1 MHARTQL
8 GLWLVLLTIAACQEP
23 TKPAPVGAEELG
35 VPMAA
40 TDVSLGNP
48 KAVVVNPNA
57 NGNGVASTI
66 QEALDRTVS
75 GGQVLVK
82 PGRYVEA
89 LVLRKGV
96 TLRPIGGGAGSVVIA
111 PSGAPDI
118 AIQVATSEPVVLQ
131 DLTLLF
137 SGMHGIRGDG
147 AVDVTVERVNAR
159 AVGSA
164 VLSVQQRVVSFF
176 NDSTASHAAA
186 HVTLRE
192 NTLNGGVGGTS
203 SGPPSSPFPQM
214 FGITLQGDITATV
227 ERNTLRQMGGACIA
241 IVTRADLGGET
252 HAEIVGNDLDEC
264 YPLQGAGS
272 LIVQGAAGRTG
283 TVTATGIVDIVGN
296 TIRNSFGSALPATA
310 ITQMYAPGRIERN
323 RILGV
328 VQPGAK
334 GIATRNPA
342 AIWVGTLSTTTP
354 APSIAPVV
362 RFNDI
367 EGNAYAG
374 LRVGPNIKSS
384 LDATCNW
391 WGSPDGPQVLTVTG
405 STVRDALVTEPAA
418 MTPSYRPFAKAPIA
432 FSGATSCD

>member
-1 MHARTQL
+1 MVEPSSQAL
-8 GLWLVLLTIAACQEP
+8 GGRNL
-23 TKPAPVGAEELG
+23 APGGEGAQ
-35 VPMAA
+35 PRAI
-40 TDVSLGNP
+40 
-48 KAVVVNPNA
+48 VVDRNA
-57 NGNGVASTI
+57 KGNGVASTI
-66 QEALDRTVS
+66 QEALDRAAS
-75 GGQVLVK
+75 GSQVLVK
-82 PGRYVEA
+82 PGTYSEA
-89 LVLRKGV
+89 LVIRKGL
-96 TLRPIGGGAGSVVIA
+96 TLRPIGGGAGSVIIA

-131 DLTLLF
+131 DVTLLF

-147 AVDVTVERVNAR
+147 AVDVTVERVNAQ

-164 VLSVQQRVVSFF
+164 LLSVQQRVVSFF
-176 NDSTASHAAA
+176 NDITASDARA

-192 NTLNGGVGGTS
+192 NMLNGGIGGTS
-203 SGPPSSPFPQM
+203 SGPPSSAFPQM

-241 IVTRADLGGET
+241 VVTRNDLGGET
-252 HAEIVGNDLDEC
+252 NAEIVGNDLDEC

-272 LIVQGAAGRTG
+272 LIVQAAAGRTG
-283 TVTATGIVDIVGN
+283 TVTATGTVDIVGN

-328 VQPGAK
+328 VQTGAK
-334 GIATRNPA
+334 PIATRNPA
-342 AIWVGTLSTTTP
+342 AIWIGTLSTSAP

-384 LDATCNW
+384 LDAACNW

-405 STVRDALVTEPAA
+405 SSVRDALVTEPGAA
-418 MTPSYRPFAKAPIA
+418 TPSYRPFAKAPIA